1 MALHTQL
8 DRGLGWII
16 LDEPPTN
23 ALLDPVFGDLDALR
37 AFLDHPD
44 LEVAVLR
51 GAGRHFSS
59 GAAPEAL
66 QRLEADPDAHRD
78 ALAHGRDLIE
88 ALASC
93 PVPLVAMI
101 RGSCLGGGLE
111 IALAAHFR
119 IASDNAL
126 FGVPE
131 ANHGLMPGLGGIAPL
146 RAAVGRAAAV
156 DLLVTGRVLGAEEAR
171 DLGLVQELAPT
182 RGLESRCEAFA
193 RSLVADRSP
202 RVVRSIMAALN
213 NTRVLPRAEALAAEA
228 ELFLNLARHAPLD
241 DDDGPD

>member
-1 MALHTQL
+1 MALLTQL
-8 DRGLGWII
+8 DRGLGWIT
-16 LDEPPTN
+16 LSEPPTN
-23 ALLDPVFGDLDALR
+23 ALQDPVFGDLNGLR

-44 LEVAVLR
+44 LVVAVLR

-66 QRLEADPDAHRD
+66 QQLKADPEAHADAM
-78 ALAHGRDLIE
+78 AGGRDLLE
-88 ALASC
+88 ALASS
-93 PVPLVAMI
+93 PVPVVAMI

-131 ANHGLMPGLGGIAPL
+131 ASHGLMPGLGGIGPL

-156 DLLVTGRVLGAEEAR
+156 DLLLTGRVLGAEEALE
-171 DLGLVQELAPT
+171 LGLVQELAPT
-182 RGLESRCEAFA
+182 RELQSRCETFA

-202 RVVRSIMAALN
+202 RVIRSIMAAMN
-213 NTRVLPRAEALAAEA
+213 NTRALPRDEALAAEA
-228 ELFLNLARHAPLD
+228 ELFLDLARHAPLD
-241 DDDGPD
+241 DDDGLG